1 VSRADDRDLRAV
13 LYHSAAELITDWPA
27 IFEGVRSDL
36 VQPLPYVVYLPPR
49 VEGGSEEDAEQLRVL
64 SDTIGKFG
72 VVILPPP

>member
-1 VSRADDRDLRAV
+1 MPWEIVREG
-13 LYHSAAELITDWPA
+13 SALFVRITPPVTDWPA
-27 IFEGVRSDL
+27 IFERVRSDL

-64 SDTIGKFG
+64 SDSIGKFG